1 MTRSQASLL
10 SILLPLLLAACQPSA
25 PAADAA
31 ATTPAANAA
40 GASGPSAEAEAAAA
54 SAAAA
59 AGAQPATAT
68 ATATATDPAAPADA
82 EKPADP
88 APEAAAADTL
98 RPGVDYAEIQGGQPY
113 EPLAGK
119 IEVVEV
125 FGYVCPACA
134 AFEPSFTAWKAR
146 QPADVRVT
154 YVPAP
159 YGPQWIPYARAY
171 YVSESMGLVEKT
183 HTALF
188 HAIHISGAL
197 PGEGKQ
203 PDEAKVAAWYGQ
215 YGADPKRFLSEMHS
229 FATEAKMKRGTQFMM
244 RSQVG
249 GTPTLVVNG
258 KYRVLGRSYGDMLR
272 ITDGLIARERAG
284 RGATAP

>member
-1 MTRSQASLL
+1 MTRSQATLF
-10 SILLPLLLAACQPSA
+10 SILLPALLAACQPSA

-31 ATTPAANAA
+31 AGPAAAA
-40 GASGPSAEAEAAAA
+40 AASGPSADAEAAAA

-59 AGAQPATAT
+59 AGAQSAAAAADPAT
-68 ATATATDPAAPADA
+68 PADA

-88 APEAAAADTL
+88 APPAAADDL

-134 AFEPSFTAWKAR
+134 AFEPAFSAWKAR

-171 YVSESMGLVEKT
+171 FVSESMGLVEKT

-188 HAIHISGAL
+188 HAIHIAGTL

-203 PDEAKVAAWYGQ
+203 PDEAKVAAWFGQ

-249 GTPTLVVNG
+249 GTPTLVVDG
-258 KYRVLGRSYGDMLR
+258 KYRVLGSSYEAMLR
-272 ITDGLIARERAG
+272 NADALIARERAA
-284 RGATAP
+284 RGAAAP

>member
-1 MTRSQASLL
+1 MTRSQTTLL
-10 SILLPLLLAACQPSA
+10 SILLPALLAACQPSA
-25 PAADAA
+25 PAADAGADAAPA
-31 ATTPAANAA
+31 ATTA
-40 GASGPSAEAEAAAA
+40 ASGPSADAEAAAA

-59 AGAQPATAT
+59 AGAQSAA
-68 ATATATDPAAPADA
+68 AAADPAAPADA
-82 EKPADP
+82 GKPADP
-88 APEAAAADTL
+88 APEAATDEL
-98 RPGVDYAEIQGGQPY
+98 RPGVDYADIQGGQPY

-134 AFEPSFTAWKAR
+134 AFEPAFTAWKAR

-171 YVSESMGLVEKT
+171 FVSESMGLVEKT

-188 HAIHISGAL
+188 HAIHIAGTL

-249 GTPTLVVNG
+249 GTPTLIVDG
-258 KYRVLGRSYGDMLR
+258 KYRVLGRSYEDMLR
-272 ITDGLIARERAG
+272 NTDALIARERAA

>member
-1 MTRSQASLL
+1 MTRSQVSLP

-25 PAADAA
+25 PATDAAAATPAADAA
-31 ATTPAANAA
+31 TAP
-40 GASGPSAEAEAAAA
+40 GPSADAQAAAA

-59 AGAQPATAT
+59 AGAQPAA
-68 ATATATDPAAPADA
+68 ATDSAAPADA

-88 APEAAAADTL
+88 VPEAAADQL

-134 AFEPSFTAWKAR
+134 AFEPAFTAWKAR

-159 YGPQWIPYARAY
+159 YGPQWIPYARAF
-171 YVSESMGLVEKT
+171 YVSESMGLVAKT
-183 HTALF
+183 HTPLF

-203 PDEAKVAAWYGQ
+203 PNEAAVAAWYGQ

-249 GTPTLVVNG
+249 GTPTLVVDG
-258 KYRVLGRSYGDMLR
+258 KYRVLGRSYEDMLR
-272 ITDGLIARERAG
+272 ITDALIARERAT

>member
-25 PAADAA
+25 PAADAV
-31 ATTPAANAA
+31 ATTPAADAA
-40 GASGPSAEAEAAAA
+40 TASGPSADAQAAAA

-59 AGAQPATAT
+59 AGAQPAA
-68 ATATATDPAAPADA
+68 ATDSAAPADA

-88 APEAAAADTL
+88 VPEAAADQL

-134 AFEPSFTAWKAR
+134 AFEPAFTAWKAR

-159 YGPQWIPYARAY
+159 YGPQWIPYARAF
-171 YVSESMGLVEKT
+171 YVSESMGLVAKT
-183 HTALF
+183 HTPLF
-188 HAIHISGAL
+188 HAIHISGVL

-203 PDEAKVAAWYGQ
+203 PDEAAVAAWYGQ

-249 GTPTLVVNG
+249 GTPTLVVDG
-258 KYRVLGRSYGDMLR
+258 KYRVLGRSYEDMLR
-272 ITDGLIARERAG
+272 ITDALIARERAG

>member
-10 SILLPLLLAACQPSA
+10 SILLPVLLAACQPSA

-31 ATTPAANAA
+31 ATPAADAPA
-40 GASGPSAEAEAAAA
+40 ASGPSAEAEAAAA

-59 AGAQPATAT
+59 AGAQAA
-68 ATATATDPAAPADA
+68 ATDAAKPADA
-82 EKPADP
+82 DKPVEP
-88 APEAAAADTL
+88 APPTDADAL

-171 YVSESMGLVEKT
+171 YVSDSMGLVEKT

-203 PDEAKVAAWYGQ
+203 PDEAKVAAWFGQ

-229 FATEAKMKRGTQFMM
+229 FATEAKIKRGTQFMV

-249 GTPTLVVNG
+249 GTPTLIVDG
-258 KYRVLGRSYGDMLR
+258 KYRVLGRSYDDMLR
-272 ITDGLIARERAG
+272 ITDALIARERAA
-284 RGATAP
+284 GAASTP

>member
-1 MTRSQASLL
+1 MTRSQATLF
-10 SILLPLLLAACQPSA
+10 SILLPALLAACQPSA

-31 ATTPAANAA
+31 AGPAAAA
-40 GASGPSAEAEAAAA
+40 AASGPSADAEAAAA

-59 AGAQPATAT
+59 AGAQSAAAAADPAT
-68 ATATATDPAAPADA
+68 PAAA

-88 APEAAAADTL
+88 APPAAADDL

-134 AFEPSFTAWKAR
+134 AFEPAFSAWKAR

-171 YVSESMGLVEKT
+171 FVSESMGLVEKT

-188 HAIHISGAL
+188 HAIHIAGTL

-203 PDEAKVAAWYGQ
+203 PDEAKVAAWFGQ

-249 GTPTLVVNG
+249 GTPTLIVDG
-258 KYRVLGRSYGDMLR
+258 KYRVLGSSYEAMLR
-272 ITDGLIARERAG
+272 NTDALIARERAA
-284 RGATAP
+284 RGAAAP

>member
-1 MTRSQASLL
+1 MTRSQLSLL
-10 SILLPLLLAACQPSA
+10 SILLPVLLAACQPSA

-31 ATTPAANAA
+31 ATTPATDAPA
-40 GASGPSAEAEAAAA
+40 ASGPSAEAEAAAA

-59 AGAQPATAT
+59 AGAQPDAA
-68 ATATATDPAAPADA
+68 ADPAKPADA

-88 APEAAAADTL
+88 APEAATDQL

-134 AFEPSFTAWKAR
+134 AFEPAFTAWKAR
-146 QPADVRVT
+146 QPADVRVS
-154 YVPAP
+154 YLPAP
-159 YGPQWIPYARAY
+159 YGPQWIPYARAF
-171 YVSESMGLVEKT
+171 YVSEAMGLVAKT
-183 HTALF
+183 HTPLF

-203 PDEAKVAAWYGQ
+203 PNEAAVAAWYGQ

-249 GTPTLVVNG
+249 GTPTLVVDG
-258 KYRVLGRSYGDMLR
+258 KYRVLGRSYEDMLR
-272 ITDGLIARERAG
+272 ITDALIARERAA
-284 RGATAP
+284 RGSTAP

>member
-1 MTRSQASLL
+1 MTRSQATLF
-10 SILLPLLLAACQPSA
+10 SILLPALLAACQPSA
-25 PAADAA
+25 PAADA
-31 ATTPAANAA
+31 
-40 GASGPSAEAEAAAA
+40 
-54 SAAAA
+54 
-59 AGAQPATAT
+59 
-68 ATATATDPAAPADA
+68 

-88 APEAAAADTL
+88 APPAAADDL

-134 AFEPSFTAWKAR
+134 AFEPAFSAWKAR

-171 YVSESMGLVEKT
+171 FVSESMGLVEKT

-188 HAIHISGAL
+188 HAIHIAGTL

-203 PDEAKVAAWYGQ
+203 PDEAKVAAWFGQ

-249 GTPTLVVNG
+249 GTPTLVVDG
-258 KYRVLGRSYGDMLR
+258 KYRVLGSSYEAMLR
-272 ITDGLIARERAG
+272 NTDALIARERAA
-284 RGATAP
+284 RGAAAP

>member
-1 MTRSQASLL
+1 MTRSQATLF
-10 SILLPLLLAACQPSA
+10 SILLPALLAACQPSA

-31 ATTPAANAA
+31 AGPAAAA
-40 GASGPSAEAEAAAA
+40 AASGPSADAEAAAA

-59 AGAQPATAT
+59 AGAQSAAAAADPAT
-68 ATATATDPAAPADA
+68 PADA

-88 APEAAAADTL
+88 APPAAADDL

-134 AFEPSFTAWKAR
+134 AFEPAFSAWKAR

-171 YVSESMGLVEKT
+171 FVSESMGLVEKT

-188 HAIHISGAL
+188 HAIHIAGTL

-203 PDEAKVAAWYGQ
+203 PDEAKVAAWFGQ

-249 GTPTLVVNG
+249 GTPTLIVDG
-258 KYRVLGRSYGDMLR
+258 KYRVLGSSYEAMLR
-272 ITDGLIARERAG
+272 NTDALIARERAA
-284 RGATAP
+284 RGAAAP

>member
-10 SILLPLLLAACQPSA
+10 SILLPVLLAACQPSA

-31 ATTPAANAA
+31 AATPADAA
-40 GASGPSAEAEAAAA
+40 TAASGPSADAEAAAA

-59 AGAQPATAT
+59 AGAQPDAVA
-68 ATATATDPAAPADA
+68 DPAKPADA

-88 APEAAAADTL
+88 APEAAADQL

-113 EPLAGK
+113 QPLDGK

-146 QPADVRVT
+146 QPADVRVS
-154 YVPAP
+154 YLPAP

-171 YVSESMGLVEKT
+171 YVSESMGLVGKT

-203 PDEAKVAAWYGQ
+203 PNEAAVAAWYGK
-215 YGADPKRFLSEMHS
+215 YGADPKAFLSEMHS

-249 GTPTLVVNG
+249 GTPTLVVDG
-258 KYRVLGRSYGDMLR
+258 KYRVLGRSYEDMLR
-272 ITDGLIARERAG
+272 ITDALIARERAG
-284 RGATAP
+284 RGTTAP

>member
-1 MTRSQASLL
+1 MTRSHTFLL
-10 SILLPLLLAACQPSA
+10 SILLPALLAACQPSA

-31 ATTPAANAA
+31 AAAPAATAST
-40 GASGPSAEAEAAAA
+40 ASGPSADAEAAAA

-59 AGAQPATAT
+59 AGAQPDA
-68 ATATATDPAAPADA
+68 ATDPAAPAEAD
-82 EKPADP
+82 KPADP
-88 APEAAAADTL
+88 APEAAADTL

-134 AFEPSFTAWKAR
+134 AFEPAFSAWKAR

-171 YVSESMGLVEKT
+171 YVSESMGLVQKT

-229 FATEAKMKRGTQFMM
+229 FATEAKIKRGTQFMT

-249 GTPTLVVNG
+249 GTPTLVVDG
-258 KYRVLGRSYGDMLR
+258 KYRVLGRSYEDMLR
-272 ITDGLIARERAG
+272 ITDALIARERAA
-284 RGATAP
+284 RGSAAP

>member
-10 SILLPLLLAACQPSA
+10 SILLPVLLAACQPSA

-31 ATTPAANAA
+31 ATTPAANATA
-40 GASGPSAEAEAAAA
+40 ASGPSAEAEAAAA

-59 AGAQPATAT
+59 AGAQPAA
-68 ATATATDPAAPADA
+68 ATDPAAPADA

-88 APEAAAADTL
+88 APEAAADTL

-203 PDEAKVAAWYGQ
+203 PDEAKVAAWFGQ
-215 YGADPKRFLSEMHS
+215 YGADPKRFASEMHS
-229 FATEAKMKRGTQFMM
+229 FATEAKIKRGTQFMM

-249 GTPTLVVNG
+249 GTPTLVING
-258 KYRVLGRSYGDMLR
+258 KYRVLGRSYEDMLR
-272 ITDGLIARERAG
+272 IADALIARERGG
-284 RGATAP
+284 RGASAP

>member
-1 MTRSQASLL
+1 MTRSQATLF
-10 SILLPLLLAACQPSA
+10 SILLPALLAACQPSA

-31 ATTPAANAA
+31 ATPAADAPA
-40 GASGPSAEAEAAAA
+40 ASGPSAEAEAAAA

-59 AGAQPATAT
+59 AGAQAA
-68 ATATATDPAAPADA
+68 AATDAAKPADA
-82 EKPADP
+82 DKPAEP
-88 APEAAAADTL
+88 APPTDADAL

-113 EPLAGK
+113 EPRAGK

-171 YVSESMGLVEKT
+171 YVSDAMGLVEKT

-188 HAIHISGAL
+188 HAIHISGTL

-203 PDEAKVAAWYGQ
+203 PDEAKVAAWFGQ

-229 FATEAKMKRGTQFMM
+229 FATEAKIKRGTQFMV

-249 GTPTLVVNG
+249 GTPTLIVDG
-258 KYRVLGRSYGDMLR
+258 KYRVLGRSYDEMLR
-272 ITDGLIARERAG
+272 ITDALIARERAA
-284 RGATAP
+284 GAASTP

>member
-1 MTRSQASLL
+1 MTRSQATLF
-10 SILLPLLLAACQPSA
+10 SILLPALLAACQPSA

-31 ATTPAANAA
+31 AGPAAAA
-40 GASGPSAEAEAAAA
+40 AASGPSADAEAAAA

-59 AGAQPATAT
+59 AGAQSAAAAADPAT
-68 ATATATDPAAPADA
+68 PADA

-88 APEAAAADTL
+88 APPAAADDL

-134 AFEPSFTAWKAR
+134 AFEPAFSAWKAR

-171 YVSESMGLVEKT
+171 FVSESMGLVEKT

-188 HAIHISGAL
+188 HAIHIAGTL

-203 PDEAKVAAWYGQ
+203 PDEAKVAAWFGQ

-249 GTPTLVVNG
+249 GTPTLVVDG
-258 KYRVLGRSYGDMLR
+258 KYRVLGSSYEAMLR
-272 ITDGLIARERAG
+272 NTDALIARERAA
-284 RGATAP
+284 RGAAAP

>member
-1 MTRSQASLL
+1 MTRSQATLL
-10 SILLPLLLAACQPSA
+10 SILLPALLAACQPSA

-40 GASGPSAEAEAAAA
+40 ASSGPSAEAEAAAA

-59 AGAQPATAT
+59 AGAQSAA
-68 ATATATDPAAPADA
+68 ATDPAAPADA

-88 APEAAAADTL
+88 APDPAADTL
-98 RPGVDYAEIQGGQPY
+98 RAGVDYAEIQGGQPY

-134 AFEPSFTAWKAR
+134 AFEPAFTAWKAR

-159 YGPQWIPYARAY
+159 YGPQWIPYARAF
-171 YVSESMGLVEKT
+171 YVSDSMGLVDKT

-188 HAIHISGAL
+188 HAIHIAGTL

-249 GTPTLVVNG
+249 GTPTLVVDG
-258 KYRVLGRSYGDMLR
+258 KYRVLGRSYEDMLR
-272 ITDGLIARERAG
+272 ITDALIARERAA
-284 RGATAP
+284 RGAATP

>member
-1 MTRSQASLL
+1 MTRSLAFPALLL
-10 SILLPLLLAACQPSA
+10 STLLMAACQPSA
-25 PAADAA
+25 PAGDAA
-31 ATTPAANAA
+31 APSQPAAT
-40 GASGPSAEAEAAAA
+40 GPSAEAEAAAA

-59 AGAQPATAT
+59 AGAQAA
-68 ATATATDPAAPADA
+68 AATDAAKPADA
-82 EKPADP
+82 DKPAEP
-88 APEAAAADTL
+88 APPTDADAL

-171 YVSESMGLVEKT
+171 YVSDAMGLVEKT

-203 PDEAKVAAWYGQ
+203 PDEAKVAAWFGQ

-229 FATEAKMKRGTQFMM
+229 FATEAKIKRGTQFMV

-249 GTPTLVVNG
+249 GTPTLIVDG
-258 KYRVLGRSYGDMLR
+258 KYRVLGRSYDDMLR
-272 ITDGLIARERAG
+272 ITDALIARERAA
-284 RGATAP
+284 GAASTP

>member
-10 SILLPLLLAACQPSA
+10 SILLPVLLAACQPSA

-31 ATTPAANAA
+31 ATPAADAPA
-40 GASGPSAEAEAAAA
+40 ASGPSAEAEAAAA

-59 AGAQPATAT
+59 AGAQAA
-68 ATATATDPAAPADA
+68 AATDAAKPADA
-82 EKPADP
+82 DKPAEP
-88 APEAAAADTL
+88 APDASADAL

-113 EPLAGK
+113 EPRAGK

-171 YVSESMGLVEKT
+171 YVSDAMGLVEKT

-188 HAIHISGAL
+188 HAIHISGTL

-203 PDEAKVAAWYGQ
+203 PDEAKVAAWFGQ

-229 FATEAKMKRGTQFMM
+229 FATEAKIKRGTQFMV

-249 GTPTLVVNG
+249 GTPTLIVDG
-258 KYRVLGRSYGDMLR
+258 KYRVLGRSYDEMLR
-272 ITDGLIARERAG
+272 ITDALIARERAA
-284 RGATAP
+284 GAASTP

>member
-1 MTRSQASLL
+1 MTRSQATLF
-10 SILLPLLLAACQPSA
+10 SILLPALLAACQPSA

-31 ATTPAANAA
+31 AGPAAAA
-40 GASGPSAEAEAAAA
+40 AASGPSADAEAAAA

-59 AGAQPATAT
+59 AGAQSAAAAADPAT
-68 ATATATDPAAPADA
+68 PADA

-88 APEAAAADTL
+88 APPAAADDL

-134 AFEPSFTAWKAR
+134 AFEPAFSAWKAL

-171 YVSESMGLVEKT
+171 FVSESMGLVEKT

-188 HAIHISGAL
+188 HAIHIAGTL

-203 PDEAKVAAWYGQ
+203 PDEAKVAAWFGQ

-249 GTPTLVVNG
+249 GTPTLIVDG
-258 KYRVLGRSYGDMLR
+258 KYRVLGSSYEAMLR
-272 ITDGLIARERAG
+272 NTDALIARERAA
-284 RGATAP
+284 RGAAAP

>member
-1 MTRSQASLL
+1 MTRSQATLF
-10 SILLPLLLAACQPSA
+10 SILLPALLAACQPSA

-31 ATTPAANAA
+31 AGPAAAA
-40 GASGPSAEAEAAAA
+40 AASGPSADAEAAAA

-59 AGAQPATAT
+59 AGAQSAAAADPAT
-68 ATATATDPAAPADA
+68 PADA

-88 APEAAAADTL
+88 APPAAADDL

-134 AFEPSFTAWKAR
+134 AFEPAFSAWKAR

-171 YVSESMGLVEKT
+171 FVSESMGLVEKT

-188 HAIHISGAL
+188 HAIHIAGTL

-203 PDEAKVAAWYGQ
+203 PDEAKVAAWFGQ

-249 GTPTLVVNG
+249 GTPTLVVDG
-258 KYRVLGRSYGDMLR
+258 KYRVLGSSYEAMLR
-272 ITDGLIARERAG
+272 NTDALIARERAA
-284 RGATAP
+284 RGAAAP

>member
-31 ATTPAANAA
+31 ATTPAADAA
-40 GASGPSAEAEAAAA
+40 AASGPSAEAEAAAA

-59 AGAQPATAT
+59 AGAQPAA
-68 ATATATDPAAPADA
+68 AMDPAAPADA

-88 APEAAAADTL
+88 APEAAADTL

-215 YGADPKRFLSEMHS
+215 YGADPKRFQSEMHS
-229 FATEAKMKRGTQFMM
+229 FATEAKIKRGTQFMM

-249 GTPTLVVNG
+249 GTPTLVVDG
-258 KYRVLGRSYGDMLR
+258 KYRVLGRSYEDMLR
-272 ITDGLIARERAG
+272 IADALIARERAG
-284 RGATAP
+284 RGAAAP

>member
-1 MTRSQASLL
+1 MTRSQATLF
-10 SILLPLLLAACQPSA
+10 SILLPALLAACQPSA

-31 ATTPAANAA
+31 AGPAAAA
-40 GASGPSAEAEAAAA
+40 AASGPSADAEAAAA

-59 AGAQPATAT
+59 AGAQSAAAAADPAT
-68 ATATATDPAAPADA
+68 PAAA

-88 APEAAAADTL
+88 APPAAADDL

-134 AFEPSFTAWKAR
+134 AFEPAFSAWKAR

-171 YVSESMGLVEKT
+171 FVSESMGLVEKT

-188 HAIHISGAL
+188 HAIHIAGTL

-203 PDEAKVAAWYGQ
+203 PDEAKVAAWFGQ

-249 GTPTLVVNG
+249 GTPTLVVDG
-258 KYRVLGRSYGDMLR
+258 KYRVLGSSYEAMLR
-272 ITDGLIARERAG
+272 NTDALIARERAA
-284 RGATAP
+284 RGAAAP

>member
-1 MTRSQASLL
+1 MTRSQATLF
-10 SILLPLLLAACQPSA
+10 SILLPALLAACQPSA

-31 ATTPAANAA
+31 AGPAAAA
-40 GASGPSAEAEAAAA
+40 AASGPSADAEAAAA

-59 AGAQPATAT
+59 AGAQSAAAAADPAT
-68 ATATATDPAAPADA
+68 PAAA

-88 APEAAAADTL
+88 APPAAADDL

-134 AFEPSFTAWKAR
+134 AFEPAFSAWKAR

-171 YVSESMGLVEKT
+171 FVSESMGLVEKT

-188 HAIHISGAL
+188 HAIHIAGTL

-203 PDEAKVAAWYGQ
+203 PDEAKVAAWFGQ

-229 FATEAKMKRGTQFMM
+229 FATDAKIKRGTQFMT

-249 GTPTLVVNG
+249 GTPTLVVDG
-258 KYRVLGRSYGDMLR
+258 KYRVLGRSYEDMLR
-272 ITDGLIARERAG
+272 ITDALIARERSA

>member
-1 MTRSQASLL
+1 MTRSQATLL
-10 SILLPLLLAACQPSA
+10 SILLPVLLAACQPSA

-31 ATTPAANAA
+31 AAAPADTAAA
-40 GASGPSAEAEAAAA
+40 GAGPSAEAEAAAA

-59 AGAQPATAT
+59 AGAQPAA
-68 ATATATDPAAPADA
+68 ATDAATPADA

-88 APEAAAADTL
+88 APEAATDQL

-171 YVSESMGLVEKT
+171 YVSEAMGLVEKT

-203 PDEAKVAAWYGQ
+203 PNEAAVAAWYGQ

-249 GTPTLVVNG
+249 GTPTLVVDG
-258 KYRVLGRSYGDMLR
+258 KYRVLGRSYEEMLHNA
-272 ITDGLIARERAG
+272 DALIARERAA
-284 RGATAP
+284 RGKAAP

>member
-1 MTRSQASLL
+1 M
-10 SILLPLLLAACQPSA
+10 
-25 PAADAA
+25 
-31 ATTPAANAA
+31 
-40 GASGPSAEAEAAAA
+40 
-54 SAAAA
+54 
-59 AGAQPATAT
+59 
-68 ATATATDPAAPADA
+68 
-82 EKPADP
+82 PADP
-88 APEAAAADTL
+88 APPAAADDL

-134 AFEPSFTAWKAR
+134 AFEPAFSAWKAR

-171 YVSESMGLVEKT
+171 FVSESMGLVEKT

-188 HAIHISGAL
+188 HAIHIAGTL

-203 PDEAKVAAWYGQ
+203 PDEAKVAAWFGQ

-249 GTPTLVVNG
+249 GTPTLIVDG
-258 KYRVLGRSYGDMLR
+258 KYRVLGSSYEAMLR
-272 ITDGLIARERAG
+272 NTDALIARERAA
-284 RGATAP
+284 RGAAAP

>member
-1 MTRSQASLL
+1 MTRSQATLF
-10 SILLPLLLAACQPSA
+10 SILRPALLAAGQPSA

-31 ATTPAANAA
+31 AGPAAAA
-40 GASGPSAEAEAAAA
+40 AASGPSADAEAAAA

-59 AGAQPATAT
+59 AGAQSAAAAADPAT
-68 ATATATDPAAPADA
+68 PADA

-88 APEAAAADTL
+88 APPAAADDL

-134 AFEPSFTAWKAR
+134 AFEPAFSAWKAR

-171 YVSESMGLVEKT
+171 FVSESMGLVEKT

-188 HAIHISGAL
+188 HAIHIAGTL

-203 PDEAKVAAWYGQ
+203 PDEAKVAAWFGQ

-249 GTPTLVVNG
+249 GTPTLVVDG
-258 KYRVLGRSYGDMLR
+258 KYRVLGSSYEAMLR
-272 ITDGLIARERAG
+272 NADALIARERAA
-284 RGATAP
+284 RGAATP

>member
-1 MTRSQASLL
+1 MTRSQATLF
-10 SILLPLLLAACQPSA
+10 SILLPALLAACQPSA

-31 ATTPAANAA
+31 AGPAAAA
-40 GASGPSAEAEAAAA
+40 AASGPSADAEAAAA

-59 AGAQPATAT
+59 AGAQSAAAAADPAT
-68 ATATATDPAAPADA
+68 PAAA

-88 APEAAAADTL
+88 APPAAADDL

-203 PDEAKVAAWYGQ
+203 PNEAAVAAWYGQ

-249 GTPTLVVNG
+249 GTPTLVVDG
-258 KYRVLGRSYGDMLR
+258 KYRVLGRSYEEMLHNA
-272 ITDGLIARERAG
+272 DALIARERAA
-284 RGATAP
+284 RGKAAP